1 MSISNEEI
9 MNLKKIVV
17 VLEKNSWYDSTVEYY
32 PLGIYHFGRRLT
44 PYEC

>member
-1 MSISNEEI
+1 MSISYEE
-9 MNLKKIVV
+9 NRYLLKIVV